1 MIEVLPNYKINN
13 EEEQMSKLIL
23 PRTYEDK
30 TTDGKYAHHNGK
42 PKLSYSQ
49 YNSWKDSQYRP
60 DYIKRYFAKIDTPG
74 SCFTDFGTDVGTYKE
89 WVGIGRTG
97 EQPIMKYLSKED
109 LDWLDSLEY
118 PENSIYEDLVV
129 VDCGDFVMEG
139 YIDRS
144 EYIQNGVHVRD
155 FKTGN
160 IIKKTP
166 EYASPDYQQTTLYC
180 QKDVEGY
187 EILGSDVML
196 LGRAGNNTQKNP
208 LKLTQE
214 FKIIPTPY
222 SRDRALQ
229 FLDKVAVTAKEI
241 SEYYQRYLDIFG

>member
-1 MIEVLPNYKINN
+1 
-13 EEEQMSKLIL
+13 MSKLIL
-23 PRTYEDK
+23 PRVYEDK
-30 TTDGKYAHHNGK
+30 TLDGKYSHHNGK

-49 YNSWKDSQYRP
+49 INSWKDAQYKP

-89 WVGIGRTG
+89 WVGIGRTDV
-97 EQPIMKYLSKED
+97 QPVMKYLQPAD
-109 LDWLDSLEY
+109 LEWLDSLEY
-118 PENSIYEDLVV
+118 PENSVYEDLIV
-129 VDCGDFVMEG
+129 VDCGDFVIEG

-144 EYIQNGVHVRD
+144 RYYFEQNGVHIRD

-160 IIKKTP
+160 IIKKEP

-180 QKDVEGY
+180 YQKDVEGF

-196 LGRAGNNTQKNP
+196 LGRAGNNSQKSP

-222 SRDRALQ
+222 SRDRAMQ
-229 FLDKVAVTAKEI
+229 FLDKATKVAKEI
-241 SEYYQRYLDIFG
+241 SDEYTRYLDIFG